1 MNLSVSALGLKLSDA
16 PITPDS
22 ACYRPPD
29 WPPPADWVVSEDAEG
44 NPLSRWGGPYWDF
57 SAWAG
62 YSFKLDFAGGRHGR
76 SVPSLSPENQHIMR
90 LLATWILWGPRGT
103 RSWTHLRNLFYRL
116 RRIVVLCDR
125 EGVLASTLT
134 RFPMVLQQVPG
145 LYPGAKERKS
155 ILVTLD
161 RLLRAKDQIGFTL
174 IDETGIA
181 RLSKAFAG
189 ADDEDDVEQ
198 TAYIPPR
205 IWTYQVL
212 RLRECLDEFLTHRQ
226 QVENCF
232 NFCVDAY
239 AHNFGSLEA
248 ALVTKRPLSIHR
260 PFTAQ
265 RKGAG
270 ARNGRQY
277 HGPFELTARRF
288 GIDALLHK
296 WVLPPRGNI
305 DIRSFSAYLSLVQ
318 LAGFSYI
325 ANFTL
330 QRREEAA
337 ALRADCLMWEQDAVL
352 GHIPVICGE
361 TTKTDPDSDARW
373 PTSPSV
379 EVGVDAMTVVMKLRM
394 QCAAVNPEV
403 NCSDDDKANPHLFHT
418 AFEPWACGPG
428 GWRPYSTRPKVPSFL
443 SLMQR
448 YPRLFEPEQLKITED
463 DLVVA
468 RMFTPNLDKG
478 GKFEVGEIWPLAYH
492 QLRRTGAIHMFAS
505 GLLSD
510 SSIQVIMKH
519 LTLLQTR
526 YYGQNYS
533 RVRFNK
539 DFEEQTVA
547 ARYEVVARQ
556 IEALVEGRYVSPLGE
571 QRKQE
576 IVVNLIGTKDFNALV
591 KAGCTGEV
599 SFRETR
605 LGGCTKRGHCD
616 YGGIESA
623 ARCAGGD
630 GDKPCRDAIYDR
642 TKQASVERQLKSVE
656 RRLDDAQPG
665 SPRQRALQVEAHGLR
680 NYLDVIRK

>member
-1 MNLSVSALGLKLSDA
+1 MNLSVSALGLKLSGA

-62 YSFKLDFAGGRHGR
+62 YSFRLDFAGGRHGR

-265 RKGAG
+265 RKGPERGTADSTMVPSSLPLADLVSTHSFTSG
-270 ARNGRQY
+270 SFPRGEISTSGLSVRTCRWFNWQDSRTSRTSRSNGEKR
-277 HGPFELTARRF
+277 
-288 GIDALLHK
+288 LLH
-296 WVLPPRGNI
+296 
-305 DIRSFSAYLSLVQ
+305 
-318 LAGFSYI
+318 
-325 ANFTL
+325 
-330 QRREEAA
+330 
-337 ALRADCLMWEQDAVL
+337 
-352 GHIPVICGE
+352 
-361 TTKTDPDSDARW
+361 
-373 PTSPSV
+373 
-379 EVGVDAMTVVMKLRM
+379 
-394 QCAAVNPEV
+394 
-403 NCSDDDKANPHLFHT
+403 
-418 AFEPWACGPG
+418 
-428 GWRPYSTRPKVPSFL
+428 
-443 SLMQR
+443 
-448 YPRLFEPEQLKITED
+448 
-463 DLVVA
+463 
-468 RMFTPNLDKG
+468 
-478 GKFEVGEIWPLAYH
+478 
-492 QLRRTGAIHMFAS
+492 
-505 GLLSD
+505 
-510 SSIQVIMKH
+510 
-519 LTLLQTR
+519 
-526 YYGQNYS
+526 
-533 RVRFNK
+533 
-539 DFEEQTVA
+539 
-547 ARYEVVARQ
+547 
-556 IEALVEGRYVSPLGE
+556 
-571 QRKQE
+571 
-576 IVVNLIGTKDFNALV
+576 
-591 KAGCTGEV
+591 
-599 SFRETR
+599 
-605 LGGCTKRGHCD
+605 
-616 YGGIESA
+616 
-623 ARCAGGD
+623 
-630 GDKPCRDAIYDR
+630 
-642 TKQASVERQLKSVE
+642 
-656 RRLDDAQPG
+656 
-665 SPRQRALQVEAHGLR
+665 
-680 NYLDVIRK
+680 